1 MHRATL
7 IAGRNRRAI
16 APITA
21 AFNMALLYHTL
32 GGLQEEK
39 KKTGRKV
46 VIVSACPV
54 RIYSRAGGSIVLSL
68 VLART

>member
-1 MHRATL
+1 MHMATL

-21 AFNMALLYHTL
+21 AFNMGILYHNL
-32 GGLQEEK
+32 QGLQEEK

-46 VIVSACPV
+46 VILSPCPIRV
-54 RIYSRAGGSIVLSL
+54 YERGGGPEALSL
-68 VLART
+68 VTTGV